1 MDINNI
7 KVIKSDTGER
17 LIGTVGDFELWY
29 NFPPGFNLLERV
41 EPFVCAALIPSM
53 LAGSDVVVPGNMPL
67 CPVLLKN
74 LYKVQE
80 IFLCRQNHLG
90 IKLKPVLIKGGRPQH
105 ADNNGKTVSFFSG
118 GVDGTYTYLKEKQ
131 NIDDLLFV
139 KGIDIQLDNDTLYDE
154 AYRRNRQFLTSEG
167 RDLVQVT
174 SNVRYLGYHQKMSW
188 NSWNGGG
195 LSSIAMAAGY
205 KHCLI
210 ASGKSYA
217 EFFPEGSSY
226 VSDHLWSSA
235 GCQIEHHAAGAA
247 RIQKTAV
254 IAAHPGALSMLRV
267 CWHDKNYNCGEC
279 EKCLRTMV
287 ALELLG
293 VTGAPFPAWDD
304 TQLKKLSRLRF
315 HSEKDVANF
324 QQVQRMAKDKNNK
337 QIYTV
342 VTKILNHFY
351 WRQLFKECDRLMFG
365 GRLFNLRR
373 RANTH

>member
-1 MDINNI
+1 LEISNV

-17 LIGTVGDFELWY
+17 LTGTVGNFELWY
-29 NFPPGFNLLERV
+29 EFPPGFALAERI

-53 LAGSDVVVPGNMPL
+53 QAGSDVVLPDDMPL
-67 CPVLLKN
+67 CPLLVKN

-80 IFLCRQNHLG
+80 IFLCHQVHLSLS
-90 IKLKPVLIKGGRPQH
+90 LKPVLIKGGRPQH
-105 ADNNGKTVSFFSG
+105 ADNNGKTASFFSG

-139 KGIDIQLDNDTLYDE
+139 KGIDIQVHNDALYEE
-154 AYRRNRQFLTSEG
+154 AFRRNQQFLASEG
-167 RDLVQVT
+167 RDLIPVA
-174 SNVRYLGYHQKMSW
+174 SNVRYLGYHHNMSW

-195 LSSIAMAAGY
+195 LASIAMAAGY

-235 GCQIEHHAAGAA
+235 SCQIEHHGAGAA

-254 IAAHPGALSMLRV
+254 IAANPGALSILRV
-267 CWHDKNYNCGEC
+267 CWQDKNYNCGEC

-293 VTGAPFPAWDD
+293 VKGAPFPAWDD
-304 TQLKKLSRLRF
+304 MQLKKLSRLRF
-315 HSEKDVANF
+315 YSEKNLANF
-324 QQVQRMAKDKNNK
+324 QQVQRTAKDQNHK
-337 QIYTV
+337 QIYAV
-342 VTKILNHFY
+342 VTKIMNHFY
-351 WRQLFKECDRLMFG
+351 WRQLIKECDRLLFG

-373 RANTH
+373 KAKTP